1 MINFFNQKKVQ
12 NVEIEEK
19 FKWISK
25 IDEQKK
31 ELINQDIKIRFDEIE
46 KINNFFSM
54 PNGKNHLQKLYN
66 DMVSSGFPEIS
77 SKLEVELLKEI
88 FNQKTIN
95 DIFYNPSI
103 GPNKSKLKKD
113 YNKIVINKEYGF
125 ISAPKGLIFIV
136 GSSNTILPVITSI
149 ILSYVCGNVTIAQ
162 LSKLHIKFIDFFLK
176 GLPFK
181 GCDYIHLTNLDRNNS
196 NDLEYLNKL
205 IINLPLNVLNVWGG
219 EESNSFYYKMLSEN
233 NHRPSIL
240 NMEPLTG
247 IVVIQKSYIEKHT
260 EKVSKELAEAIS
272 IMGQQ
277 LCSSPTEGYILN
289 DTKVFSEENFFENF
303 ITNLEKFYTP
313 SSDGDFEYIKLDRV
327 LSYLVDNGSKV
338 YNSKIYGNKISIV
351 KSKGLS
357 AFNKINSDLSLSIHQ
372 RRSFLELIEVENF
385 EEIYKLSKSI
395 AHKETHKEVKN
406 IQTILTFGDKEFTR
420 KVFKLARLI
429 GAFRVV
435 DYKYILNRYPMEP
448 LDGKH
453 LINEFTYQIGIVGSP
468 VSSM

>member
-1 MINFFNQKKVQ
+1 MINFFNQKRVHKE
-12 NVEIEEK
+12 EIKEK
-19 FKWISK
+19 FQWISK
-25 IDEQKK
+25 IDQQKK
-31 ELINQDIKIRFDEIE
+31 ELINQDIKVRFNEIE
-46 KINNFFSM
+46 KINNYFSK
-54 PNGKNHLQKLYN
+54 PEGKNHLQKLYN

-77 SKLEVELLKEI
+77 SRLEIELLEEI
-88 FNQKTIN
+88 FKQKTI
-95 DIFYNPSI
+95 DAIFYNPST
-103 GPNKSKLKKD
+103 GSDKSKLKKD
-113 YNKIVINKEYGF
+113 YNRIVINKDYGF
-125 ISAPKGLIFIV
+125 IRAPKGLIFIV

-162 LSKLHIKFIDFFLK
+162 LSKLHVKFIDFFLK

-181 GCDYIHLTNLDRNNS
+181 GCNYIHLTNLDRNNS
-196 NDLEYLNKL
+196 NDLDSLNKL

-219 EESNSFYYKMLSEN
+219 EEANSFYYKALSQN
-233 NHRPSIL
+233 KYRPSIL

-247 IVVIQKSYIEKHT
+247 IVVIQKSYIEKH
-260 EKVSKELAEAIS
+260 KNRVSKELAEAVS

-277 LCSSPTEGYILN
+277 LCSSPTEGYILD
-289 DTKVFSEENFFENF
+289 DTNIFSEDDFFENF

-327 LSYLVDNGSKV
+327 LSSLIDAGSKV
-338 YNSKIYGNKISIV
+338 YNSKVYGNKISIV
-351 KSKGLS
+351 KSKGVS
-357 AFNKINSDLSLSIHQ
+357 AFNKVNSELSLSIHQ
-372 RRSFLELIEVENF
+372 RRSFLELIEVQKF
-385 EEIYKLSKSI
+385 EDIYNLSKSI
-395 AHKETHKEVKN
+395 SHKDTHKEVRS
-406 IQTILTFGDKEFTR
+406 IQTILTFGDNNFTR
-420 KVFKLARLI
+420 QVFDLARFI

>member
-66 DMVSSGFPEIS
+66 DMVSSGFPEVS

-149 ILSYVCGNVTIAQ
+149 ILSFVCCNVTVAQ
-162 LSKLHIKFIDFFLK
+162 L
-176 GLPFK
+176 
-181 GCDYIHLTNLDRNNS
+181 
-196 NDLEYLNKL
+196 
-205 IINLPLNVLNVWGG
+205 
-219 EESNSFYYKMLSEN
+219 
-233 NHRPSIL
+233 
-240 NMEPLTG
+240 
-247 IVVIQKSYIEKHT
+247 
-260 EKVSKELAEAIS
+260 
-272 IMGQQ
+272 
-277 LCSSPTEGYILN
+277 
-289 DTKVFSEENFFENF
+289 
-303 ITNLEKFYTP
+303 
-313 SSDGDFEYIKLDRV
+313 
-327 LSYLVDNGSKV
+327 
-338 YNSKIYGNKISIV
+338 
-351 KSKGLS
+351 
-357 AFNKINSDLSLSIHQ
+357 
-372 RRSFLELIEVENF
+372 
-385 EEIYKLSKSI
+385 
-395 AHKETHKEVKN
+395 
-406 IQTILTFGDKEFTR
+406 
-420 KVFKLARLI
+420 
-429 GAFRVV
+429 
-435 DYKYILNRYPMEP
+435 
-448 LDGKH
+448 
-453 LINEFTYQIGIVGSP
+453 
-468 VSSM
+468 